1 MFGSSFDF
9 AWMLNYDGLVYS
21 LNEKGSLLCGL
32 HIIEEFVR
40 MTLVLRQFFVVVRVR
55 IMLFAVEK

>member
-21 LNEKGSLLCGL
+21 LNKKGSLLCGL
-32 HIIEEFVR
+32 HIIEEFIR
-40 MTLVLRQFFVVVRVR
+40 MSLVLRQFFVVVRVR